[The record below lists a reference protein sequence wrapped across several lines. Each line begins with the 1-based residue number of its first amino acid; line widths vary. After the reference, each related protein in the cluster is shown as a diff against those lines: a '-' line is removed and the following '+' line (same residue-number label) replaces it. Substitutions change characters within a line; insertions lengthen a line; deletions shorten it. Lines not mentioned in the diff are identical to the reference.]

1 MNQLQRIFD
10 YQGTQVRT
18 VVIDGQIWFV
28 AKDVC
33 EILEI
38 SNHRDAMSRLGDS
51 MKDEVGITDAIGRT
65 QQTTVVSEA
74 GVYKLTFTS
83 RKPEAERFT
92 DWLAEDVLPSIR
104 HVGTY
109 HVIPMTPT
117 QALLRT
123 VELLAVQEQQIQ
135 QLTEKT
141 DVLAHR
147 IDNLDAVNTI
157 GDPQQRLNAMVRKYA
172 QVQGVI
178 FAKAWGDFVQAYNTA
193 YRTNLK
199 LLKANYQMKHSRKVT
214 VPQFLAI
221 TGSLEDGIRVADKML
236 NDQTA
241 TG

>member
-1 MNQLQRIFD
+1 MNQLQRIFT

-33 EILEI
+33 DILEI
-38 SNHRDAMSRLGDS
+38 INPTDAVSRLDD
-51 MKDEVGITDAIGRT
+51 DERT
-65 QQTTVVSEA
+65 LVSIEGA
-74 GVYKLTFTS
+74 SNGLPVNAVTEPGLYSLVLGS
-83 RKPEAERFT
+83 RKPEARAFKRWVTHE
-92 DWLAEDVLPSIR
+92 VLPSIR
-104 HVGTY
+104 QTGTY

-172 QVQGVI
+172 QKQGVY
-178 FAKAWGDFVQAYNTA
+178 FNKAWADFVQAYNTA

-199 LLKANYQMKHSRKVT
+199 LLQANYEMKHGRKVT